1 MAETIED
8 AMPGTMTATIASTMD
23 PKVASSGRSVAE
35 LTLAQED
42 IGEWLRLYRGR
53 IYRYI
58 LFATRDEDV
67 ADSLTQDCFL
77 RAHTA
82 RASFRGECALSTW
95 LMRIAINLVRDHQ
108 RLRHLRFWK
117 KAAIVD
123 AAEMSD
129 RLPDNASS
137 AESRLIARE
146 RLEAVWRAVDT
157 LSDRQRSVFLLRFVE
172 EMELAEIA
180 TATDLNL
187 STVKSHLYR
196 ALEAMKQQVE
206 KGARA

>member
-1 MAETIED
+1 MAETMEG
-8 AMPGTMTATIASTMD
+8 AMPGTLTGTRTATMTAAMAADELPAPAQIAPEGVEAWM
-23 PKVASSGRSVAE
+23 
-35 LTLAQED
+35 
-42 IGEWLRLYRGR
+42 RLYRGR

-82 RASFRGECALSTW
+82 QASFRGECAISTW
-95 LMRIAINLVRDHQ
+95 LMRIAINLVCDHR
-108 RLRHLRFWK
+108 RLRQLRFWK
-117 KAAIVD
+117 RAATLD

-129 RLPDNASS
+129 RLPDGQSS
-137 AESRLIARE
+137 AESRLIARQ
-146 RLEAVWRAVDT
+146 RLDAVWRAVGT
-157 LSDRQRSVFLLRFVE
+157 LSERQRSVFLLRFVE
-172 EMELAEIA
+172 EMELTEIA
-180 TATDLNL
+180 AATELNL

-196 ALEAMKQQVE
+196 ALEAVKQQVE